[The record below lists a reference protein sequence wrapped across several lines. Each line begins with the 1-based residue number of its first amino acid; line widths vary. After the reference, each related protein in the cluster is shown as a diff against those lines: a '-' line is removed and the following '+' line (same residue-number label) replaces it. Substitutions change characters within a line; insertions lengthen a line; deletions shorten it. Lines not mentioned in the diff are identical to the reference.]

1 MQNLYS
7 ILLILR
13 DYLDNC
19 FRKKENGNSDSCHV
33 DVSLAPI
40 EKEGQGEGEDI
51 VITLLRIEEET
62 SRKQQSPFRY
72 AVDERDGKKKV
83 VSKNVSPDVCLN
95 LYVLITS
102 HAQNYGTS
110 LAQIS
115 DVIYWMNNINYN
127 DGTNEIVKNGMQLE
141 LQSLSAEQHNSMW
154 QTLGGMMVPSVVY
167 KVRMVTIS
175 AETRENPVDVV
186 DNVLLTLDSG
196 SWSAVSAK
204 LHAGGKLTEAEK
216 KLLCQVMVE
225 LYAEP
230 IDPLVETPGE
240 DYPDSWKRR
249 REQLDYWR
257 KETWHDAEINSLNKT
272 DADTYNQRL
281 YAIRSAQQD
290 ALLEALK
297 AINAKPVAER
307 TEVEQ
312 RALSRALE
320 DEEIKNKI

>member
-1 MQNLYS
+1 MYTSLT
-7 ILLILR
+7 LIKK
-13 DYLDNC
+13 YLEDC
-19 FRKKENGNSDSCHV
+19 FSPDRGRTVFVDKEKIV
-33 DVSLAPI
+33 LAPI
-40 EKEGQGEGEDI
+40 EKDGQKEGEDI

-62 SRKQQSPFRY
+62 SRKPQNAFRY
-72 AVDERDGKKKV
+72 AVDEHDGRKKV
-83 VSKNVSPDVCLN
+83 VSKNVNPDVCLN
-95 LYVLITS
+95 LYVLISS
-102 HAQNYGTS
+102 HAQDYETAI
-110 LAQIS
+110 AQIS

-175 AETRENPVDVV
+175 AETREKPVDVV

-196 SWSAVSAK
+196 SWSAISAK